1 MSGFVHLHVH
11 SEYSLLDGACRIK
24 DLIKRVK
31 DIGQTAVAITDHGV
45 MYGVIDFYKEA
56 VKQGVKPIIGC
67 EVYVAARSRFEKV
80 HELDGASSHLIL
92 LCKDEQ
98 GYKNLIKMVS
108 SAWIDGFYNKPR
120 VDREILQQYHEG
132 LIGLSA
138 CCAGE
143 IPRALIGGDYE
154 QAKRAA
160 VWYDR
165 VFGRGNFYLELQD
178 HGLREQKIVN
188 PQLIKLSRETGI
200 PLVCTNDAHY
210 LTRNDADVQRVLI
223 CIQTNTTISEP
234 SKLVFETDEFY
245 IKSEQEMRQLFPDI
259 QEAYDN
265 TVRIAEMC
273 NLEFKFGEVKL
284 PKFDAPGGDSYEYF
298 RKLCIEGMHRIYG
311 ENPDSEIVNRLEYEM
326 ETIRQTGY
334 VDYYLIV
341 NDFVQYAKSRN
352 IPVGPGRGSG
362 AASLCA
368 YCIGITGIDPVK
380 YNLLFERFL
389 NPERVSMPDF
399 DIDFCY
405 ERRQMVIDYVIEK
418 YGADHVAQ
426 IITFGTMAARAAIR
440 DVARAMGLPYATADR
455 TAKLIPWELGIT
467 INKALQISPELR
479 DLYDGDPQ
487 VRQLI
492 EMAKKVEGMP
502 RHASTHAAGV
512 VITDRP
518 VSDYVPLCLNGE
530 LIATQYPM
538 NTLEELGLLK
548 MDFLG
553 LRNLT
558 VIDEAQK
565 NIRETVEGFDI
576 HSIPMDDPEVYKML
590 SKGNTEGVFQ
600 FESAGMKRVLSGL
613 QPKCFEDII
622 AVIAL
627 YRPGPMDS
635 IPKFINNRHNPE
647 QVQYLHPR
655 LKPILNVTN
664 GCIVYQE
671 QVMQIFRELAG
682 YSLGRAD
689 IVRRAMSKKKH
700 DIMEHERRI
709 FIYGLVN
716 DKGEVEVEGCVRR
729 GVPADVAEQVFG
741 EMFSFA
747 SYAFN
752 KAHAAAY
759 AMIAYQT
766 AYLKCHYPKE
776 YFAALLTSVL
786 DGSSKVAAYIA
797 ECGRL
802 GIKVLPPSV
811 NESRAGFTVEGED
824 LRFGLLAIK
833 NLGRGLINELVSE
846 REKGGKFDS
855 FYSFCQRMS
864 AYREF
869 NSRALDSLIRSGA
882 LDGLGANRRQMLESS
897 EMVLAQIEQQNR
909 VNITGQIGFFDVL
922 EQDYAA
928 PKLPDKPEFPYSE
941 LLAMEKEVTG
951 LYISGHPLTPYVQ
964 FYENS
969 RVSRIDDIINSV
981 EESSADFRDG
991 DQITVLGMLENI
1003 RRRTTKNNS
1012 MMAYAVLEDLY
1023 GSIEALIFPRTL
1035 SEYAPYIKSGAVA
1048 LILGRLSVRE
1058 DEEPKII
1065 VDSIQP
1071 APDRDGQIPDRKAVK
1086 KSRAPYGLYLRLSS
1100 EKGED
1105 YRRALL
1111 VTDIFNGPVPLY
1123 IRFKDSGKLMRAPR
1137 SMFVEPNDVMIAEL
1151 ERILGKENVAYVEPG
1166 RQG

>member
-1 MSGFVHLHVH
+1 M
-11 SEYSLLDGACRIK
+11 
-24 DLIKRVK
+24 
-31 DIGQTAVAITDHGV
+31 
-45 MYGVIDFYKEA
+45 
-56 VKQGVKPIIGC
+56 
-67 EVYVAARSRFEKV
+67 

-120 VDREILQQYHEG
+120 VDRELLQQYHEG

-154 QAKRAA
+154 HAKQAA
-160 VWYDR
+160 VWYDQ

-200 PLVCTNDAHY
+200 PLVCANDAHY

-223 CIQTNTTISEP
+223 CIQTNTTVNEP

-284 PKFDAPGGDSYEYF
+284 PKFDAPGGDSFEYF
-298 RKLCIEGMHRIYG
+298 RSLCLEGMRCIYG
-311 ENPDSEIVNRLEYEM
+311 DNPDSEIANRLEYEM

-341 NDFVQYAKSRN
+341 NDFVRYAKSRN

-558 VIDEAQK
+558 VIDEAQR
-565 NIRETVEGFDI
+565 NIRETVDGFDI

-600 FESAGMKRVLSGL
+600 FESAGMKWVLSGL

-635 IPKFINNRHNPE
+635 IPKFINNRHNPNRCSTCTPVKADFGRY
-647 QVQYLHPR
+647 QR
-655 LKPILNVTN
+655 LYRISGAGNADF
-664 GCIVYQE
+664 Q
-671 QVMQIFRELAG
+671 ELAG
-682 YSLGRAD
+682 TPRPGGYCAARD
-689 IVRRAMSKKKH
+689 VKEKH
-700 DIMEHERRI
+700 DIMEHE
-709 FIYGLVN
+709 
-716 DKGEVEVEGCVRR
+716 
-729 GVPADVAEQVFG
+729 
-741 EMFSFA
+741 
-747 SYAFN
+747 
-752 KAHAAAY
+752 
-759 AMIAYQT
+759 
-766 AYLKCHYPKE
+766 
-776 YFAALLTSVL
+776 
-786 DGSSKVAAYIA
+786 
-797 ECGRL
+797 
-802 GIKVLPPSV
+802 
-811 NESRAGFTVEGED
+811 AGFSYT
-824 LRFGLLAIK
+824 
-833 NLGRGLINELVSE
+833 
-846 REKGGKFDS
+846 
-855 FYSFCQRMS
+855 
-864 AYREF
+864 
-869 NSRALDSLIRSGA
+869 AL
-882 LDGLGANRRQMLESS
+882 
-897 EMVLAQIEQQNR
+897 
-909 VNITGQIGFFDVL
+909 
-922 EQDYAA
+922 
-928 PKLPDKPEFPYSE
+928 
-941 LLAMEKEVTG
+941 
-951 LYISGHPLTPYVQ
+951 
-964 FYENS
+964 
-969 RVSRIDDIINSV
+969 
-981 EESSADFRDG
+981 
-991 DQITVLGMLENI
+991 
-1003 RRRTTKNNS
+1003 
-1012 MMAYAVLEDLY
+1012 
-1023 GSIEALIFPRTL
+1023 
-1035 SEYAPYIKSGAVA
+1035 
-1048 LILGRLSVRE
+1048 
-1058 DEEPKII
+1058 
-1065 VDSIQP
+1065 
-1071 APDRDGQIPDRKAVK
+1071 
-1086 KSRAPYGLYLRLSS
+1086 
-1100 EKGED
+1100 
-1105 YRRALL
+1105 
-1111 VTDIFNGPVPLY
+1111 
-1123 IRFKDSGKLMRAPR
+1123 
-1137 SMFVEPNDVMIAEL
+1137 
-1151 ERILGKENVAYVEPG
+1151 
-1166 RQG
+1166 